1 MAFLHVV
8 SSAYYFLQLVL
19 VYVSWQYF
27 FLHDFHAQQPFA
39 PQCQDCVSEICLME
53 ARSVQQ
59 SAAETD
65 TQKFCFLHRKL

>member
-1 MAFLHVV
+1 M
-8 SSAYYFLQLVL
+8 SSAYYFLQHVL
-19 VYVSWQYF
+19 VCFLAIF

-39 PQCQDCVSEICLME
+39 PQCQDCVSEVCLME

-65 TQKFCFLHRKL
+65 TLKFCFLHREL